1 MLYYSLNAKHRA
13 LFKHYIKVTI
23 MKNSQQIEVILYT
36 LMAIGHFL
44 LGALHVDNGL
54 ILITQTIGACFWLYM
69 ACNLLQVKAA

>member
-1 MLYYSLNAKHRA
+1 
-13 LFKHYIKVTI
+13 

-54 ILITQTIGACFWLYM
+54 ILITQTIGACFWVYM
-69 ACNLLQVKAA
+69 ACNLLKVEAA